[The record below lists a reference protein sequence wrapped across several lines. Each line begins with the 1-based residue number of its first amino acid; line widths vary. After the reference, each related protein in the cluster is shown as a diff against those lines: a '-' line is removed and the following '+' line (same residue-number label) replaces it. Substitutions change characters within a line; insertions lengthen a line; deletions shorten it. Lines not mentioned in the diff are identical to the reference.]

1 MVLFEKY
8 MYGFSRN
15 NNALGDI
22 IRPES
27 SGFYPYVRKSAEL
40 YYQHP
45 IESHLSFK
53 EPEGR
58 PEPSFSK
65 LYNELHVYSN
75 LQL

>member
-15 NNALGDI
+15 NKALGDI
-22 IRPES
+22 IRPQS

-45 IESHLSFK
+45 TEPHFSFK
-53 EPEGR
+53 GPGGR
-58 PEPSFSK
+58 LEPSSSK

-75 LQL
+75 LLL

>member
-45 IESHLSFK
+45 IESHFSFK